1 MLLEDLLDYG
11 TLSQYTLRRISN
23 IDIKK
28 NLAKGINEL
37 KALEEELG
45 SDYLYK
51 EKRRIS
57 QLSKEIIVAI
67 ENRKTD

>member
-51 EKRRIS
+51 EKQRIS